1 MTDINTVVVVGRLT
15 KNAEFRQLANTYQCK
30 FSIANNRARKV
41 DGEWKE
47 EVSYIDILAWGRLA
61 ENMQGKLPKG
71 TKVTVNG
78 YLRQER
84 WEMDNEKKS
93 KLVVLADQIDI
104 HTPREAVNG
113 F

>member
-71 TKVTVNG
+71 TKVTVEG
-78 YLRQER
+78 YLRQES
-84 WEMDNEKKS
+84 WEQNGEKRH
-93 KLVVLADQIDI
+93 KLVVVANMVYA
-104 HTPREAVNG
+104 PREAVNG